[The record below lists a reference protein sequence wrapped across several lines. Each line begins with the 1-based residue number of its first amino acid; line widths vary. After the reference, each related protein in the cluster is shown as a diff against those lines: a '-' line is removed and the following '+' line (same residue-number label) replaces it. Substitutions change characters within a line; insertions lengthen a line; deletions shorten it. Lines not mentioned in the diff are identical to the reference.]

1 MNSLNNII
9 QKKSCHSFIA
19 FLLWVVGAVGIFAQS
34 DTDIIVDSLLWHY
47 ESISNKKSTKLLSAI
62 KNFNQHS
69 VENNDTIKIA
79 ASYIVYADYY
89 GKKHNTDSMLIYANN
104 AFMLAS
110 NIKNSY
116 LSGLALAKV
125 ASAFE
130 KRGRNDKAARYYLES
145 IDLLESSEGKMGIY
159 TIYLQTGELFQRI
172 GNMAEAEKQLQKLY
186 EKALESR
193 DSMHAAHFAHTLSS
207 FYLHQ
212 NKDEIATRF
221 LDISKMH
228 NLHVKDQF
236 LEGLI
241 HASEGYMAEK
251 RKNFKKAYQWFSIA
265 YNDMK
270 ALNNTPFQIN
280 YLFKK
285 GELQYL
291 MGNSGQAKALFYE
304 ALAIMDTLEGDL
316 NIKKV
321 IYETLTKIYAGEEDF
336 EKAYRTEKKLHAIL
350 DTLYNPKRIRNSE
363 ILDREYRITKMDDQ
377 ISLLKAENEIQAI
390 QAEKLKQQREFSR
403 LIFIFTATVMV
414 LTIVILAIAYRGL
427 KQKSK
432 QQRALSREK
441 ELLRKKEIESLQKN
455 TKINVMQALIE
466 GEERERERI
475 SRELH
480 DSIGGHL
487 SALKIQIENN
497 SKSEDIRRSLLYTYD
512 EVQRISKNL
521 TPNSL
526 RKFGFNQAVI
536 DLVENNAVIFKK
548 CIDYQIIG
556 NPHNLDPS
564 TSLNLYR
571 IVQEALTNAL
581 KYSHATEITVQIF
594 YEKGA
599 IRLTI
604 EDNGK
609 GFDFERI
616 NGNTGLGI
624 PSIQQRAEYIGAQ
637 VDFETSPGKGTL
649 VSVKLENT

>member
-1 MNSLNNII
+1 MLKIKACHIFITFIVLLTGSMN
-9 QKKSCHSFIA
+9 
-19 FLLWVVGAVGIFAQS
+19 IFSQS
-34 DTDIIVDSLLWHY
+34 ETDKLVDSLLWRY
-47 ESISNKKSTKLLSAI
+47 ESIANNESVKLLSSI
-62 KNFNQHS
+62 QNLQRYSTEKR
-69 VENNDTIKIA
+69 DTVGIA
-79 ASYIVYADYY
+79 TSYIVYADYF
-89 GKKHNTDSMLIYANN
+89 GKKNNTDSMLQYANR

-110 NIKNSY
+110 DIKNSY

-125 ASAFE
+125 AAAFE
-130 KRGRNDKAARYYLES
+130 KRGRNAEASRYYLES

-172 GNMAEAEKQLQKLY
+172 GNMVEAEKQLKKLY
-186 EKALESR
+186 EKALESQ

-212 NKDEIATRF
+212 GKDEIASRF
-221 LDISKMH
+221 LGLSKVH
-228 NLHVKDQF
+228 NLYVKDKF

-241 HASEGYMAEK
+241 YATEGYFAEK
-251 RKNFKKAYQWFSIA
+251 QGDFKKAYEWFSNA
-265 YNDMK
+265 YDGMK
-270 ALNNTPFQIN
+270 ILNNTYFQIN
-280 YLFKK
+280 FLYKK
-285 GELQYL
+285 GEMQYY
-291 MGNSGQAKALFYE
+291 MGNIAQAKVLFYE
-304 ALAIMDTLEGDL
+304 ALTIMDSIEGDL
-316 NIKKV
+316 TIKKG
-321 IYETLTKIYAGEEDF
+321 IYETLTKIYEAEEDF

-350 DTLYNPKRIRNSE
+350 DTLYNPQRIRNRE

-414 LTIVILAIAYRGL
+414 LTIVILAIAYHGL
-427 KQKSK
+427 NQKNK
-432 QQRALSREK
+432 QQRALNREK

-497 SKSEDIRRSLLYTYD
+497 ANCEDIHRSLLFTYD

-521 TPNSL
+521 TPYSL

-536 DLVENNAVIFKK
+536 DLVENNAVIYKEN
-548 CIDYQIIG
+548 IDYQIIG
-556 NPHNLDPS
+556 NPHDLNS
-564 TSLNLYR
+564 FNSLHLYR

-581 KYSHATEITVQIF
+581 KYSQASEITVQIF
-594 YEKGA
+594 YETGS

-609 GFDFERI
+609 GFNFEEI

-624 PSIQQRAEYIGAQ
+624 PSIQQRAEYIGAR

-649 VSVKLENT
+649 ISVKLENA